1 MATKRKFSD
10 AFEMNARIKSGKF
23 SSNIEYMGGKIGT
36 MNKENYFRE
45 IAHETYTF
53 FSLQK
58 RVSPIWQ
65 DAHKVRWNS
74 DYEINKHHQLGFE
87 YYYQFMDK
95 NTKDIGSDMQKYAD
109 FSTNKNIYRN
119 KDNLSNLHSL
129 TFVYN
134 YKKNKNSFQV
144 IQDMA
149 ISNSKSKHLIEEN
162 ENENNRQI
170 LTKGNDRYLLSTSN
184 IRYNTSLPWK
194 IGFSAGLKY
203 VMVSSDG
210 LTESDNPYIMN
221 GNYRITNEVIE
232 HNPQAYVAFVR
243 KIGKI
248 TIRPAVR
255 YQYMYRNI
263 KSILGTEIPEVVKQN
278 YSSLFPSLS
287 VTYAPNKNTSFYF
300 RYNRIISQPNFSELN
315 SGLVYLDSLSYN
327 VGNSNLCASHSNHLI
342 FGGTW
347 KEFSFSAKYNYEKD
361 PIVTIENPI
370 SSESNIIVT
379 NAVNLKS
386 QQDFRVNIG
395 YTNTFSK
402 LNLHLEGEAVFPS
415 GKYSYLNQY
424 YNADKIS
431 FNGNLNIS
439 YKISPNFGIF
449 TSFSYQR
456 YKTRLLMSQK
466 PANNWSIGL
475 VGSFLKNRLSLN
487 VLVSDILKGANYNN
501 LVNRYGCVK
510 SGTYGT
516 NDLRGIMVNI
526 SYSIWCKDIKVK
538 TKRENSDI
546 IQRIN

>member
-1 MATKRKFSD
+1 MCFD
-10 AFEMNARIKSGKF
+10 
-23 SSNIEYMGGKIGT
+23 
-36 MNKENYFRE
+36 
-45 IAHETYTF
+45 
-53 FSLQK
+53 
-58 RVSPIWQ
+58 
-65 DAHKVRWNS
+65 
-74 DYEINKHHQLGFE
+74 
-87 YYYQFMDK
+87 
-95 NTKDIGSDMQKYAD
+95 
-109 FSTNKNIYRN
+109 
-119 KDNLSNLHSL
+119 
-129 TFVYN
+129 
-134 YKKNKNSFQV
+134 
-144 IQDMA
+144 
-149 ISNSKSKHLIEEN
+149 
-162 ENENNRQI
+162 
-170 LTKGNDRYLLSTSN
+170 
-184 IRYNTSLPWK
+184 
-194 IGFSAGLKY
+194 
-203 VMVSSDG
+203 
-210 LTESDNPYIMN
+210 
-221 GNYRITNEVIE
+221 
-232 HNPQAYVAFVR
+232 
-243 KIGKI
+243 
-248 TIRPAVR
+248 
-255 YQYMYRNI
+255 
-263 KSILGTEIPEVVKQN
+263 
-278 YSSLFPSLS
+278 
-287 VTYAPNKNTSFYF
+287 
-300 RYNRIISQPNFSELN
+300 
-315 SGLVYLDSLSYN
+315 
-327 VGNSNLCASHSNHLI
+327 
-342 FGGTW
+342 
-347 KEFSFSAKYNYEKD
+347 KYNYEKD
-361 PIVTIENPI
+361 PIVTIEYPI